1 MFTNDV
7 ALKMSNVHK
16 YYGTLH
22 VLDGLDLE
30 VGRAEKLVIIGAS
43 GSGKSTL
50 LRCCIGLETIAEGT
64 IEIDSQVFQSASQ
77 GKIDSDAQNNM
88 RRLRGKVGMVF
99 QQFNLF
105 PHMTVLRN
113 VMEAPVHVNKI
124 PKNEAEDKA
133 RDLLEKVG
141 LSDKID
147 SYPGKLSGG
156 QQQRTAIARALAM
169 EPDIMLFD
177 EVTSALD
184 PELIREVLD
193 AMRQLAT
200 EGMTMLIVTHEI
212 PFAQDVGDRV
222 IYMDEGKIVEEG
234 TPAEIFTNP
243 SKERTKSFLSAVIE
257 H

>member
-1 MFTNDV
+1 MANNNV
-7 ALKMSNVHK
+7 MLGMSNVHK
-16 YYGTLH
+16 YFGSLH
-22 VLDGLDLE
+22 VLDDLDLE
-30 VGRAEKLVIIGAS
+30 VTRSEKLVIIGAS
-43 GSGKSTL
+43 GSGKTTL

-64 IEIDSQVFQSASQ
+64 IAIEGEVFQAAAE
-77 GKIDSDAQNNM
+77 GKLLAGSDKSM
-88 RRLRGKVGMVF
+88 KRLRGKVGMVF

-105 PHMTVLRN
+105 PHMTVLGN
-113 VMEAPVHVNKI
+113 VMEGPVHVNKV
-124 PKNEAEDKA
+124 PKKEANENA
-133 RDLLEKVG
+133 RALIDKVG
-141 LSDKID
+141 LSDKMD
-147 SYPGKLSGG
+147 AYPGKLSGG

-193 AMRQLAT
+193 AMRQLAR

-212 PFAQDVGDRV
+212 GFAQDVGDRV

-234 TPAEIFTNP
+234 PPSQMFTNP
-243 SKERTKSFLSAVIE
+243 TQERTRTFLSAVIE